1 MRKPP
6 LVILTTFSPFV
17 AASAYSQPL
26 PPAPPQLCMPAS
38 QAQALV
44 SWLAQAQALQVQILE
59 ASQAPQREAEIVR
72 KARADQK
79 AEDDAAAKT
88 PAKPGG

>member
-1 MRKPP
+1 MRKLPI
-6 LVILTTFSPFV
+6 VIMVSFSPFV
-17 AASAYSQPL
+17 ASTAYAQQMPPL
-26 PPAPPQLCMPAS
+26 PPPVCLPAS
-38 QAQALV
+38 QAQTLV
-44 SWLAQAQALQVQILE
+44 SWLAEAQALQVQILE